1 MLTRRRTSVT
11 DLNYHLVFVTK
22 YRKSVF
28 VTDTHREEMVNI
40 LKKIAKGKGVT
51 VQSIEVMDDHVHMLI
66 SFHPKEAPSSVVKS
80 LKGVSAREWFKRH
93 PETKKLLW
101 GGHLWSGSFFMSTVG
116 NVSKAVVDE
125 YIRDQMSKKLS
136 SSK

>member
-22 YRKSVF
+22 YRKQVF
-28 VTDTHREEMVNI
+28 TTDHLREEMLQI
-40 LKKIAKGKGVT
+40 LGKIASGKGVV
-51 VQSIEVMDDHVHMLI
+51 VQRMEVMSDHVHMLI

-93 PETKKLLW
+93 PETKKTLW

-116 NVSKAVVDE
+116 NVSKDVVDA
-125 YIRDQMSKKLS
+125 YIRDQMDKMLRQR
-136 SSK
+136 